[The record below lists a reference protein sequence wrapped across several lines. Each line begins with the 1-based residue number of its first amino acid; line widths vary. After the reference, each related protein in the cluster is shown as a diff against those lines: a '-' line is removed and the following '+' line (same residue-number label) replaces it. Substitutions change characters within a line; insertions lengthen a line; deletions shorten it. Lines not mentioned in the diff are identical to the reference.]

1 MTIKKIATKAY
12 TCSATALWGCGLAA
26 VLVLTGCSAL
36 PAAPTRPV
44 LYDFG
49 PGPLATVPTDR
60 RAPLAPLA
68 LADMDA
74 PGLPE
79 GGNAVLYRLAYADA
93 QQLRPYQLARWSQP
107 PTALVLQR
115 LRERL
120 GEQRAIV
127 QPLDRPL
134 APGSDKPPV
143 VLRLDLEE
151 FSQVFASP
159 ERSSGLLRLRA
170 TLAEP
175 VPGGERLLGQ
185 RVFVV
190 QRPAPSADAAGGV
203 RALAEAA
210 DQAAEELAQ
219 WLQGM
224 GR

>member
-1 MTIKKIATKAY
+1 MKTHLLIAARA
-12 TCSATALWGCGLAA
+12 CCISATAIFCAILVTGCGALPQPPARPQLYDLGPGPATAA
-26 VLVLTGCSAL
+26 AAPATAL
-36 PAAPTRPV
+36 PA
-44 LYDFG
+44 
-49 PGPLATVPTDR
+49 
-60 RAPLAPLA
+60 LA

-74 PGLPE
+74 PG
-79 GGNAVLYRLAYADA
+79 GAGSGTAVVYRLAYADA

-115 LRERL
+115 LRERM

-175 VPGGERLLGQ
+175 LPGGERLLGQ